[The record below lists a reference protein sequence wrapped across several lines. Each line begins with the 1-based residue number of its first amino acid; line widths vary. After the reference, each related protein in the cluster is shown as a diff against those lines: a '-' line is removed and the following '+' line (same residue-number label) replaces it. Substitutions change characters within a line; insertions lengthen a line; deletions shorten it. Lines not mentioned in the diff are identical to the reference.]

1 MSDVIDYGD
10 ERFADVESDK
20 KQALT
25 EAEQLYGSMVGKS
38 EKYYEDMVENAKSW
52 TEAKSQAQ
60 QAQTDL
66 TIEQIEQQKEQT
78 QKDYLKEQSGAYTDW
93 KKESNKYGTNAEQL
107 AASGLAN
114 TGYSESSQVGIY
126 NTYQNR
132 VATARESYELAVLN
146 YNNAIKEAR
155 IQNSSVLADIA
166 YQGLQMQL
174 ELALQGFQYENELL
188 LNQLSTKMAIE
199 DTYYNR
205 YLDVL
210 SQINTENALKEQ
222 QRQFDLSHDLD
233 MKQYQLQEKELNAA
247 LEQLENEKQETSIK
261 KTENTGS
268 DDTVVRNSSGVI
280 IPSSEDEKS
289 TGSFKTGIYRTLV
302 NNQMKPISEIG
313 KYEVDTIYYQGDL
326 NPDVKSYGTFSNG
339 YQPKGIGGHGYLKK
353 SGDTVTVHTVT
364 LSGAKKEVEQNVW
377 EAEDETYWYWDGR
390 ENKYKEMG
398 PDYQPSKKLR
408 LGT

>member
-20 KQALT
+20 NQALT
-25 EAEQLYGSMVGKS
+25 EIEQLYGSMVGKS
-38 EKYYEDMVENAKSW
+38 EKYYEDMVENAKTW
-52 TEAKSQAQ
+52 TEAKSQTQ
-60 QAQTDL
+60 QAQTDF
-66 TIEQIEQQKEQT
+66 TIEQIEQQKEQA

-93 KKESNKYGTNAEQL
+93 KKEGNKYAAGAEQMV
-107 AASGLAN
+107 AAGLTNSGY
-114 TGYSESSQVGIY
+114 GESSQVNIY

-210 SQINTENALKEQ
+210 AQLNTENALKEQ
-222 QRQFDLSHDLD
+222 QRQFNLSHDLD
-233 MKQYQLQEKELNAA
+233 IRQYQPQEKELNAA
-247 LEQLENEKQETSIK
+247 LEQKQEASIK

-268 DDTVVRNSSGVI
+268 DATVVRNSSGVI

-289 TGSFKTGIYRTLV
+289 TGSLKTGIYRTLV
-302 NNQMKPISEIG
+302 NNRVKPISEFGNETHKVNTIF
-313 KYEVDTIYYQGDL
+313 YEGDL

-339 YQPKGIGGHGYLKK
+339 YQPKGVGAHGYLEKT
-353 SGDTVTVHTVT
+353 GDTVTVHTVT

-377 EAEDETYWYWDGR
+377 KAHDGTYWYWDGR

-398 PDYQPSKKLR
+398 PNYQPSR
-408 LGT
+408 EAILGY